1 MMLYHAINL
10 FIYELAAS
18 KLKAAGGEDYM
29 RARLDSLHGL
39 LEYFLKFTA
48 DEVFNLPVFQ
58 FTRVSRALFTLF
70 GLKQTISDEQ
80 LRLPLYMDGVL
91 ALLRESGRKGSNEGL
106 HWNLVLVAA
115 LREWTQKEPLRVLSD
130 VAAVEGKM
138 VTPPKDAKNALDLVI
153 GDGVE
158 AIALEHPKAFFRL
171 LEETAA
177 REGR

>member
-18 KLKAAGGEDYM
+18 QLKTAGGKDYM
-29 RARLDSLHGL
+29 SARLDSLHGL
-39 LEYFLKFTA
+39 LEYFLKLTA
-48 DEVFNLPVFQ
+48 EEVFNLPVFQ

-70 GLKQTISDEQ
+70 TLKQTISADK

-91 ALLRESGRKGSNEGL
+91 ALLRESARKGSNEGL

-115 LREWTQKEPLRVLSD
+115 LREWTQKDSLQVLSD

-138 VTPPKDAKNALDLVI
+138 VTPPKDAKNALDLVVV
-153 GDGVE
+153 DGVE
-158 AIALEHPKAFFRL
+158 AIALEHPKAFFKVL
-171 LEETAA
+171 DETAA
-177 REGR
+177 KKVI